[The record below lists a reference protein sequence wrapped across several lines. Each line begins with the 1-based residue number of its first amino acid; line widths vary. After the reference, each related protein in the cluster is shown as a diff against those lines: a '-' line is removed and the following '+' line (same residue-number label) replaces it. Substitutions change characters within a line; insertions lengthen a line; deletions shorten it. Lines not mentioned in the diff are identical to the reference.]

1 MRRAGYVVLARIH
14 LSDFSALKKSLLSL
28 MFLNAQRRFI
38 AVVAD
43 FFLTKKLMVWT
54 PTLTTRRAVCEFKSK
69 RLLRVVLLNAQR
81 RLISDI

>member
-43 FFLTKKLMVWT
+43 FFLTK
-54 PTLTTRRAVCEFKSK
+54 
-69 RLLRVVLLNAQR
+69 
-81 RLISDI
+81 